1 MNFNEKLFISRT
13 ENILFISFFTISMFG
28 FSSLPVTDC
37 QLNSK
42 KMIIEV
48 SKPMVLHTLQ
58 FYVISKNVTYF
69 LSCIFRLKEKTR
81 QHNLKS
87 NELLQSKKI
96 KFLTAAI
103 ALKWLGSSSK
113 LSENSLE
120 HIYNLS
126 PRQNSRKFF
135 GSY

>member
-1 MNFNEKLFISRT
+1 
-13 ENILFISFFTISMFG
+13 MFE
-28 FSSLPVTDC
+28 FSSFPETDH

-42 KMIIEV
+42 KMIIEE
-48 SKPMVLHTLQ
+48 SKPMVFHTLQ

-81 QHNLKS
+81 QNNLKS
-87 NELLQSKKI
+87 NELLKSKKI

-103 ALKWLGSSSK
+103 ALKWLGTSSK

-126 PRQNSRKFF
+126 PRQNNRKFF
-135 GSY
+135 NF